1 MKRNSKLWGLVAGAA
16 IVAMLVGGTAIA
28 SNMGFKFVPNVGANS
43 FFNLAL
49 PWNNNYTAAKDLF
62 NDLPGAQTV
71 NKVNSNGTQLSWFAG
86 APSAQNYAITKGE
99 GYIVEAG
106 ATGVSTAVI
115 VGSHDPNFTL
125 SFTAGTFFNAAAPYH
140 QTFTRANELYNDFG
154 TQLGAT
160 SVAAISKV
168 NANGTRLAWFDGAPA
183 AQNFNLDLGMAV
195 IVEAQDGGSGY
206 VWPHY

>member
-16 IVAMLVGGTAIA
+16 IVALLVGGTAIA

-43 FFNLAL
+43 FFNLSL

-62 NDLPGAQTV
+62 NDLPGSQAV
-71 NKVNSNGTQLSWFAG
+71 NKVNSNGTQSSWFSG
-86 APSAQNYAITKGE
+86 APSAQNYPIIKGE

-106 ATGVSTAVI
+106 ASGVTTAVI

-125 SFTAGTFFNAAAPYH
+125 SFTAGQFFNAAAPYH
-140 QTFTRANELYNDFG
+140 QTFTRANELFNDFG

-168 NANGTRLAWFDGAPA
+168 NANGTRSAWFDGAPA